1 MGQLR
6 SFLAL
11 LGALWL
17 PARYLMFFCGWSMY
31 FWLLCSK
38 PVLRIPL
45 ALYVVYLFTPPG
57 KRALD
62 NNRWPLLV

>member
-1 MGQLR
+1 MGRLR

-11 LGALWL
+11 LGAHWL
-17 PARYLMFFCGWSMY
+17 PARYMLLVCSWALY
-31 FWLLCSK
+31 FWLLYSE

-45 ALYVVYLFTPPG
+45 ALYLVYIFSPAG

-62 NNRWPLLV
+62 NNRWPLVL

>member
-1 MGQLR
+1 MGLH

-17 PARYLMFFCGWSMY
+17 PARYLMLFGGWGLY
-31 FWLLCSK
+31 FWLLYSE
-38 PVLRIPL
+38 PLLRIPL
-45 ALYVVYLFTPPG
+45 ALYLVYIFSPAG

-62 NNRWPLLV
+62 NNRWPLVL